1 MKTKC
6 RGWKPL
12 CDCDTELCGSFST
25 DRQLSQKSDRCNVA
39 ECHGPPVRKRS
50 GQLEETLNMKPA
62 WKGWRM
68 PPLTSLHLIVYN
80 SMCGTEEF
88 QNEPGFHSLEAD
100 PSISIPMKSALQD
113 WQLGCW
119 ADKSP
124 TRKSGGTRSRDPCMQ
139 PWGNQDLQLI

>member
-6 RGWKPL
+6 PGLKPL

-50 GQLEETLNMKPA
+50 GQLEETLNLKPA

-68 PPLTSLHLIVYN
+68 PPLTSLHLIVYIACVAQRN
-80 SMCGTEEF
+80 SNMS
-88 QNEPGFHSLEAD
+88 PGFHSLEAD
-100 PSISIPMKSALQD
+100 PSISIPMKSALRD
-113 WQLGCW
+113 WQLG
-119 ADKSP
+119 
-124 TRKSGGTRSRDPCMQ
+124 
-139 PWGNQDLQLI
+139 